1 MRWDVEAGSS
11 FCNSTVI
18 LISFGLFPLLQNPH
32 ASRGSFIVTPHE
44 TCFGMVGKLNFTY
57 RSNLNV
63 SITNNF

>member
-44 TCFGMVGKLNFTY
+44 TCFGMVGKLNFT
-57 RSNLNV
+57 
-63 SITNNF
+63 

>member
-32 ASRGSFIVTPHE
+32 AFRGSFIVTPHE

-63 SITNNF
+63 SITNDF